1 MKTIETI
8 YSENYQFVFNYV
20 NSKLNNSD
28 ASKELTNDVFLKA
41 NRLLNSYD
49 EKKSKITTWLRVI
62 TNSAIIDYYRT
73 DHSGRNINVSD
84 FTDSEGKETFSFI
97 GSRTVEANFEV
108 ENNELSSSLD
118 KAFSN
123 LNPRLK
129 EVAEL
134 FFKSEKKYEEIA
146 EILSIP
152 MGTVKAYINRARAA
166 LQSELVA
173 EKKAYC

>member
-8 YSENYQFVFNYV
+8 YRENYQYVFNYV
-20 NSKLNNSD
+20 NSKVNNVD
-28 ASKELTNDVFLKA
+28 AAKELANDVFLKA
-41 NRLLNSYD
+41 NRLLNTYD
-49 EKKSKITTWLRVI
+49 EKKSKVTTWLRII
-62 TNSAIIDYYRT
+62 TNSAVIDYYRT

-84 FTDSEGKETFSFI
+84 FTDSEGKETFSFV
-97 GSRTVEANFEV
+97 GSKTNEANFEV
-108 ENNELSSSLD
+108 ENNELGSSLD
-118 KAFSN
+118 RAFSS
-123 LNPRLK
+123 LNPRLR

-146 EILSIP
+146 EILNIP
-152 MGTVKAYINRARAA
+152 MGSVKAYINRARAA